1 MRPLVSV
8 VTPCYGQG
16 HFLPDAIESVLAQ
29 RTTDLEMIVVD
40 DGSPDDTTRVA
51 QSYSARDP
59 RVRRVAQSNHGLASA
74 RNAGL
79 ERACGTYVV
88 FLDAD
93 DRLHPEALSAGIV
106 SLEQHPRAAYTRGRF
121 DVIDAQGNVIEQI
134 ADEGPRWID
143 EYELL
148 LRDNPIGAPAAVM
161 FRRAIFESNAPFDSR
176 VDAAADLELYLRLA
190 RLYPVTSHASVVA
203 QYRRHAH
210 NMSLNPMVMAPAMLG
225 VLEAQSRHVGSNGRW
240 RAAQRY
246 AMRQWELR
254 HLIPMMRRALRDLLR
269 GDGQSMVTGLPL
281 IVSRGPG
288 AVARASIRRL
298 RPGSR
303 NGRSEMET
311 ASSVA

>member
-1 MRPLVSV
+1 MKPLVSV

-29 RTTDLEMIVVD
+29 CTTDLEMIVVD
-40 DGSPDDTTRVA
+40 DGSPDDTNRVV

-59 RVRRVAQSNHGLASA
+59 RVIRVAQSNHGLAHA

-79 ERACGTYVV
+79 ERAGGTYVV

-93 DRLHPEALSAGIV
+93 DRLHPDALSAGIA
-106 SLEQHPRAAYTRGRF
+106 SLEEDPRAAYTRGRF
-121 DVIDAQGNVIEQI
+121 DVIDVQGNVIDRI
-134 ADEGPRWID
+134 ADDGPRWND

-148 LRDNPIGAPAAVM
+148 LRDNPIWVPAAVM

-190 RLYPVTSHASVVA
+190 RRYPVTSHANVVA

-210 NMSLNPMVMAPAMLG
+210 NMSMNPMVMAPAMLG
-225 VLEAQSRHVGSNGRW
+225 VLDAQRRHVGGNRRW

-246 AMRQWELR
+246 AMREWERR
-254 HLIPMMRRALRDLLR
+254 HLIPMMRRALHDLLR
-269 GDGQSMVTGLPL
+269 GDGQSMIAGLPL

-288 AVARASIRRL
+288 AVARASLRRL

-303 NGRSEMET
+303 NGRGEIAA